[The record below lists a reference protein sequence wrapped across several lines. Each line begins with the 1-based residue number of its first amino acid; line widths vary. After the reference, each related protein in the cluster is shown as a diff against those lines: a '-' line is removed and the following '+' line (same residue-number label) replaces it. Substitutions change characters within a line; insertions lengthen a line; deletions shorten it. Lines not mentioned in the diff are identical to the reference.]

1 MLASRHR
8 SLVAWQR
15 ADDLFIKL
23 HGLSLRSFPAFE
35 RFALG
40 AQMRRAAYS
49 VPANIVEG
57 FARRHRRARLHFLN
71 IAESSL
77 AEAAYCVHVAG
88 RLGYITAD
96 AVSQLEAE
104 LNGVGA
110 PLEGLIRHT
119 RTLPALVDGALLL
132 VGIVLGHYLL

>member
-1 MLASRHR
+1 VPLRHHD
-8 SLVAWQR
+8 LIAWQR

-23 HGLSLRSFPAFE
+23 HQLTIKHFPAFE
-35 RFALG
+35 RFELG
-40 AQMRRAAYS
+40 GQIRRAAYS

-77 AEAAYCVHVAG
+77 AETHYCVHAAH
-88 RLGYITAD
+88 RLGYISDEVHAEL
-96 AVSQLEAE
+96 VSD

-110 PLEGLIRHT
+110 PLSGLVRST
-119 RTLPALVDGALLL
+119 RLLPPVIGGFGLLCGFL
-132 VGIVLGHYLL
+132 VGCRLR